1 MSNKC
6 ICEINKGREMHRCY
20 VQADTLLCNKDIDMN
35 RYRYR
40 YRYENINILG
50 KHYFVVLNSTFGAQ

>member
-1 MSNKC
+1 MSNKY

-35 RYRYR
+35 RCI

-50 KHYFVVLNSTFGAQ
+50 KHYFVVLDSTFGVQ